1 METADRTIPSIS
13 NTELLEKYGSEPYNS
28 IYTIAELWCKLTHP
42 WYYTNSPKLGELRQI
57 MLRIDK
63 EMVL

>member
-1 METADRTIPSIS
+1 METAGGIASPIS
-13 NTELLEKYGSEPYNS
+13 STELLEKYGSEPYNS